1 MHKVYSVTD
10 RLSVQQDVIFISVE
24 FYEFLF
30 SKKSR
35 RIMTYP
41 NFRKLLFLRIQIDDE
56 FSPHLGVEKLL
67 REFSQHWQDC
77 S

>member
-30 SKKSR
+30 SRNSGKVAELWRTLILENCYFCEFKL
-35 RIMTYP
+35 MM
-41 NFRKLLFLRIQIDDE
+41 NF
-56 FSPHLGVEKLL
+56 HLI
-67 REFSQHWQDC
+67 
-77 S
+77 